1 MKAEKDLSNYATK
14 ADLKT
19 SAGVGTSDYVKKT
32 DLAYLKSDL
41 DKLDIDKLKSVPSNL
56 SNLKSKVDKLD
67 VHKLLPVFVDLK
79 NLKIVKNDVV
89 IKDKYNAEFKDIE
102 VEILDITNLAT
113 NTTLNAIENKIPD
126 HSKYVTTP

>member
-1 MKAEKDLSNYATK
+1 MKVEKDLSNYAIK

-19 SAGVGTSDYVKKT
+19 STGVGTSDYAKKT

-41 DKLDIDKLKSVPSNL
+41 DKLDIDKLKSVPSNF

-67 VHKLLPVFVDLK
+67 VDKLLPAFVDLK

-89 IKDKYNAEFKDIE
+89 IKDKYNAKFKDIE
-102 VEILDITNLAT
+102 VEILDITNLDT
-113 NTTLNAIENKIPD
+113 NATLNAIENKIPD